1 MILTGVIVA
10 LFVTLLALIGWLLAK
25 IHKCEKRMENSRML
39 GDSDDR
45 DEMTIESSAMD
56 HADDLVWQFQERLYD
71 RAFEVAKSRGGDHVT
86 VEDVKAARR
95 ELRKSDL
102 SKEDWT
108 AIGVARA
115 ALALTDQG
123 ACQQE
128 IATLNR
134 LIDNR
139 MEAANNDPECGLVA
153 DAGLGTTLGMWEM
166 LSELL
171 EGEKLPESLSRA
183 IHKLCEGEAKVVHL
197 K

>member
-1 MILTGVIVA
+1 MILTGVLVA
-10 LFVTLLALIGWLLAK
+10 LFVTLLAVLVGWLLAK
-25 IHKCEKRMENSRML
+25 IHKCEKCMENSRML

-45 DEMTIESSAMD
+45 DEIMIASNAMD

-71 RAFEVAKSRGGDHVT
+71 RAFEFAKSRGGNLVT
-86 VEDVKAARR
+86 VEDVKAARH
-95 ELRKSDL
+95 EFRKSDL
-102 SKEDWT
+102 SEEDWT

-139 MEAANNDPECGLVA
+139 MEDENDE
-153 DAGLGTTLGMWEM
+153 E
-166 LSELL
+166 
-171 EGEKLPESLSRA
+171 
-183 IHKLCEGEAKVVHL
+183 
-197 K
+197 